1 MLGLKSKKKCERK
14 TVDDFEGDYSV
25 ESGRNKAGRM
35 SKSMAKSRE
44 DYRHKKDDLYRKHGG
59 VIIE

>member
-1 MLGLKSKKKCERK
+1 MKSKKKCERK
-14 TVDDFEGDYSV
+14 TVDDFEEDCSV

-44 DYRHKKDDLYRKHGG
+44 DYRHKKDDLKAWWRY
-59 VIIE
+59 